1 MTNIFCSKEKSVK
14 IFSSPEGLPR
24 TRLYF
29 SIKNVTNSLRSDW
42 CSATTRQLAALVDI
56 SANCFQFI
64 RVSFSFFLFKS
75 KNWFKLLIIIW
86 METNVMVVSM
96 LKFQYMTASAHLW
109 GLVACRNRGGTI
121 ETERSTTSGL
131 VPTQTTTNTY
141 TCQCGIERNC
151 VDPNVKCNCD

>member
-1 MTNIFCSKEKSVK
+1 MQSQYRPRQSQYRPNGIQISFGEESFSGSSQQFK
-14 IFSSPEGLPR
+14 IWLVFRYDPTACRARRHL
-24 TRLYF
+24 
-29 SIKNVTNSLRSDW
+29 
-42 CSATTRQLAALVDI
+42 RQLFPVH
-56 SANCFQFI
+56 SSQF
-64 RVSFSFFLFKS
+64 FFLFFKS
-75 KNWFKLLIIIW
+75 MNWFKLLIIIW

-96 LKFQYMTASAHLW
+96 LTFQYMTASAHLW